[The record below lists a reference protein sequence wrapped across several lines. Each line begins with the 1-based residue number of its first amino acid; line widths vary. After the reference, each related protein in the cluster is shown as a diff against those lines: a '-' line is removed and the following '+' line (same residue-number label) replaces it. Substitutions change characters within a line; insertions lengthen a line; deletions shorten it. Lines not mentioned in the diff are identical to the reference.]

1 MLKNI
6 SMNLLKIKNTK
17 LFIYYLIGGISIVI
31 GYLVFISSFYL
42 TNNIIWSLLI
52 QFLVSFFLRYISYKK
67 FIFKK
72 LNVLT
77 YLLFYI
83 TFFTLNV
90 YFLYSTKDMYNVYLL
105 QLIYITFISSLI
117 FIILKKYET

>member
-42 TNNIIWSLLI
+42 TNTDDLRNI
-52 QFLVSFFLRYISYKK
+52 
-67 FIFKK
+67 
-72 LNVLT
+72 
-77 YLLFYI
+77 
-83 TFFTLNV
+83 
-90 YFLYSTKDMYNVYLL
+90 
-105 QLIYITFISSLI
+105 
-117 FIILKKYET
+117 

>member
-1 MLKNI
+1 MFRKI
-6 SMNLLKIKNTK
+6 SMSLLKINNTK
-17 LFIYYLIGGISIVI
+17 LYVYYLIGGISIVT

-42 TNNIIWSLLI
+42 TNNITWSLVL
-52 QFLVSFFLRYISYKK
+52 QFTVSFFLRYISYKK

-72 LNVLT
+72 LNLIT

-90 YFLYSTKDMYNVYLL
+90 YFLYLTKNMYNVYLL
-105 QLIYITFISSLI
+105 QLVYIIFISSLI
-117 FIILKKYET
+117 FIILKKYEK

>member
-17 LFIYYLIGGISIVI
+17 PFIYYLIGGISIVI